1 MFNGIRRIVLE
12 FTSTM
17 IYNSVKKGNR
27 LQFIKYSGMLCN
39 TKNDQKNVDNKIV
52 LDPDSFD
59 TEILSIYYE
68 IKKGKF
74 N

>member
-1 MFNGIRRIVLE
+1 
-12 FTSTM
+12 
-17 IYNSVKKGNR
+17 
-27 LQFIKYSGMLCN
+27 MLCN